1 MSKVIAPAGR
11 KAHQSCGRPKSCL
24 QPLRNSLDLWVM
36 GSGVFHPRNIGKAL
50 VNAVRAM
57 MTQETP
63 RDAGSIS
70 YFSLIALFPAMLIMI
85 AIVDAFL
92 GWLDLHDLV
101 VRHIAA
107 LFPGSR
113 AFLLSN
119 LSQLTDPSPA
129 LLLSCVAVVLWLST
143 WIFSS
148 IESALNRAW
157 QVQKQRGF
165 WESRARSIALMVLGG
180 LLLLLSSGL
189 AGVVSAFRSR
199 ATDRVPAF
207 AQDQIINW
215 LWSSVLLGSGFI
227 IAIVVFF
234 CVYKLIPDR
243 PVRWQQAISG
253 AVAAAV
259 LWETASYVF
268 VKLLPAFDSQKV
280 YGRAGV
286 FITLLVWVY
295 TSSLI
300 MLFGANFS
308 AQLHQGLDTEA
319 AARADLEARGGRT
332 KLETPRIHRF
342 PLNR

>member
-1 MSKVIAPAGR
+1 MGAGIF
-11 KAHQSCGRPKSCL
+11 S
-24 QPLRNSLDLWVM
+24 
-36 GSGVFHPRNIGKAL
+36 PRNIGKAL
-50 VNAVRAM
+50 INAVRAM
-57 MTQETP
+57 ITHETP

-129 LLLSCVAVVLWLST
+129 LLLSCVVGVLWLST

-148 IESALNRAW
+148 IEIALNRAW
-157 QVQKQRGF
+157 QVPKQRSF
-165 WESRARSIALMVLGG
+165 WESRVRSIALMVLGG
-180 LLLLLSSGL
+180 LLLLVSSGL

-215 LWSSVLLGSGFI
+215 MWSSILLGSGFI

-234 CVYKLIPDR
+234 CVYKLMPDR
-243 PVRWQQAISG
+243 PVRWQEAISG
-253 AVAAAV
+253 AVAAAI

-268 VKLLPAFDSQKV
+268 VALLPAFDSQKV

-286 FITLLVWVY
+286 FITLLIWVY

-308 AQLHQGLDTEA
+308 AQLHQGVDEESAAGAGLDTRRE
-319 AARADLEARGGRT
+319 RT
-332 KLETPRIHRF
+332 KAGGTRIRRF